1 MNRIVCF
8 LAVCALAFVLAVP
21 AAARDGAPAG
31 FAVVEA
37 FFAAINDG
45 DVPGAIGLLDPDA
58 IGLEIAG
65 EEVTLETTWQFRT
78 WMNDLIA
85 AGAHIDTEFLAI
97 HGDGS
102 VIVTLEHTR
111 ADTIP
116 SHLEPLQSTGMYVV
130 REGRL
135 AALTRVMHS
144 AQRDALLSTL
154 FVGQWRCHWYAWDV
168 SSDGAYELAFLS
180 DGTIADSGS
189 FDVVD
194 GVAHMI
200 SDEGSSVCSAGD
212 VATWTLAFSG
222 HDVLLLRILA
232 DECEPRAPLTGRYSI
247 GRVVGH

>member
-1 MNRIVCF
+1 MNRILCVLTVCT
-8 LAVCALAFVLAVP
+8 LALVFAVP

-37 FFAAINDG
+37 FYAAINDG
-45 DVPGAIGLLDPDA
+45 DVGSAITLLDPDA
-58 IGLEIAG
+58 VGLDIGA
-65 EEVTLETTWQFRT
+65 EEMALETRSQFRA
-78 WMNDLIA
+78 WMNGLIA
-85 AGAHIDTEFLAI
+85 DGTRIDTEFLDVL
-97 HGDGS
+97 GDGS
-102 VIVTLEHTR
+102 IIVTLEHTR

-116 SHLEPLQSTGMYVV
+116 SDLGPLEFTGMYVV

-135 AALTRVMHS
+135 AAFTRIMHT
-144 AQRDALLSTL
+144 AQRDALLATL

-212 VATWTLAFSG
+212 VATWALAFSG
-222 HDVLLLRILA
+222 QDLMLVRILA
-232 DECEPRAPLTGRYSI
+232 DECESRAPMGRHTI
-247 GRVVGH
+247 GRAAMP